1 MRYRWPRPDHQVKA
15 NDLSEPKD
23 QASADAVGREDLQ
36 QRIVAGYE
44 AMMARLMT
52 AHRPEFLEI
61 GVTMPQ
67 AKVLYL
73 LEAAGELHMS
83 ELVTMLGVSLST
95 VSGLVDRLVDQGLAE
110 RREDP
115 VDRRQVVVVPTA
127 AAATLTDRFRE
138 LNQRQLLALLDVLS
152 DEELVVVAQAIEV
165 LARAAASANRTGR
178 APDAPDAPAAGPAT
192 DPAPDPAVGRAG
204 ATIPSSERIR
214 P

>member
-1 MRYRWPRPDHQVKA
+1 M
-15 NDLSEPKD
+15 SESKN
-23 QASADAVGREDLQ
+23 QMLVGASAPAGASGPADASSVAPGREELQ

-115 VDRRQVVVVPTA
+115 ADRRQVVVLPTA

-152 DEELVVVAQAIEV
+152 DDELIVVARAIEI
-165 LARAAASANRTGR
+165 LARAAASAGR
-178 APDAPDAPAAGPAT
+178 AADPAT
-192 DPAPDPAVGRAG
+192 DSAGGRAG
-204 ATIPSSERIR
+204 EHPLPSLERNR